1 MLNRPR
7 VLKTIAETQS
17 AIAQLRAAGKR
28 VGLVPTMGALHAGHL
43 SLVQRAKAECEVV
56 VATIF
61 VNPTQFAPH
70 EDFGKYPRTW
80 EADLDLLASAACD
93 FVFAPRPEE
102 MFPSDFS
109 TYVEPPAVAAPL
121 EGVCRPGHFRGVAT
135 VVLKLFQIVP
145 VAAAYFGQ
153 KDFQQALVIERLTAD
168 LNLPIQIVVCPIV
181 REPDGL
187 AMSSRNRYL
196 SPQQREQALGLSRSL
211 RAAREL
217 ATAGERNAAAI
228 VARMRQELAAANIE
242 RLEYVAIADPKTL
255 VELPLLERPA
265 VALVAAYVGS
275 TRLIDNCLLPGG

>member
-217 ATAGERNAAAI
+217 ADRKS
-228 VARMRQELAAANIE
+228 V
-242 RLEYVAIADPKTL
+242 V
-255 VELPLLERPA
+255 
-265 VALVAAYVGS
+265 
-275 TRLIDNCLLPGG
+275 